1 MIRRLLLLSLI
12 LSQAVLAFAQ
22 ENFKYGTIKFR
33 AQVSNEELIGFGDI
47 DLIFYYSSEEIRIET
62 SLLGGMMTTKVI
74 SNLKNPD
81 KSTMALDF
89 LTRKI
94 LIENLSKEEEKQ
106 SNTNPGNF
114 ENIQNAEIIAK
125 DKKTILGYSCT
136 RANIKFSDGGTAIFY
151 ISDKIR
157 PGNWEEYSQNS
168 SLFGF
173 PLRMQITTAD
183 NETILYEAIEIS
195 PNLPQNWNLFDE
207 DYIKMSYEEFLLD
220 MGMTE

>member
-22 ENFKYGTIKFR
+22 ENFKYGTIKFK
-33 AQVSNEELIGFGDI
+33 AQVNNEELIGFGDI
-47 DLIFYYSSEEIRIET
+47 DLIFYYSSEEIGIET

-136 RANIKFSDGGTAIFY
+136 
-151 ISDKIR
+151 
-157 PGNWEEYSQNS
+157 
-168 SLFGF
+168 
-173 PLRMQITTAD
+173 
-183 NETILYEAIEIS
+183 
-195 PNLPQNWNLFDE
+195 
-207 DYIKMSYEEFLLD
+207 
-220 MGMTE
+220 